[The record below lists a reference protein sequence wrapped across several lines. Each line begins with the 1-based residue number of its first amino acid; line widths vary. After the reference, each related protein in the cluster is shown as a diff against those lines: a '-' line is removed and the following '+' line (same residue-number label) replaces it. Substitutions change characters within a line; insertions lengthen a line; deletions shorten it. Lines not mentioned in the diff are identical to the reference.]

1 LKKGLGL
8 VKIYMSSVAEEEEE
22 EVSVIASKRG

>member
-8 VKIYMSSVAEEEEE
+8 VKIYMSSVAEEEE
-22 EVSVIASKRG
+22 VSVIASKRG